1 MVQSEIN
8 FTGGNYRV
16 EKLSPQQKKLLAL
29 FAGGGWVSNSQIVHQ
44 TRILKY
50 TGRISELRQKGYN
63 IVCVEKHKS
72 GLSYYRLEA

>member
-1 MVQSEIN
+1 MVQGSLA
-8 FTGGNYRV
+8 FDR
-16 EKLSPQQKKLLAL
+16 KLSPQQKKLLAL
-29 FAGGGWVSNSQIVHQ
+29 FADGQRVSNSEIVHN

-50 TGRISELRQKGYN
+50 TGRISELRAKGFN